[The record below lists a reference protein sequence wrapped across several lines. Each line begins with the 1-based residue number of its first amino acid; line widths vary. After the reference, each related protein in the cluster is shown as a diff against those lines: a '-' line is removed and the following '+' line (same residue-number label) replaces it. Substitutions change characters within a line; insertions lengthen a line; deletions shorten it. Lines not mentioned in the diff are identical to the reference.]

1 MDALPRPHAN
11 PVRPDE
17 DPELVASRNFNSF
30 STAIGSAF
38 TVLETTVA
46 LIFRTLAGKA
56 NSINPVLRGV
66 VTILGTPAYNPTT
79 ATGNITLTAANPVVF
94 GNATGGSFTV
104 TLPSAATN
112 PGLVYTLYKVDTS
125 TNTIT
130 VVGGSLTVVLGGN
143 SGNSVLTVTSDG
155 TIWRITQLYEEGTYT
170 ATLTGCSPTPSATF
184 SYTKVGK
191 AITILTP
198 ALVGISNTTAC
209 TITGMPSHLFPSTFV
224 DCTVSGIMDN
234 SLIYPGDIRISSA
247 GVMVLAFFNTISTRT
262 GTFTNANTKGIGP
275 EAVISYRQ

>member
-1 MDALPRPHAN
+1 MLSNLRTAW
-11 PVRPDE
+11 E
-17 DPELVASRNFNSF
+17 NFRAIDKFKTVSVTAAGTTIL
-30 STAIGSAF
+30 TAISQSVFADATLGNIALTVPSAVGNTGLTLNVF
-38 TVLETTVA
+38 KVDLTTN
-46 LIFRTLAGKA
+46 T
-56 NSINPVLRGV
+56 
-66 VTILGTPAYNPTT
+66 VTING
-79 ATGNITLTAANPVVF
+79 I
-94 GNATGGSFTV
+94 
-104 TLPSAATN
+104 
-112 PGLVYTLYKVDTS
+112 
-125 TNTIT
+125 
-130 VVGGSLTVVLGGN
+130 VLGGN
-143 SGNSVLTVTSDG
+143 AGQSRLVLVSDG
-155 TIWRITQLYEEGTYT
+155 TNWRTQVLYEEGTYT
-170 ATLTGCSPTPSATF
+170 AALTGCSPTPSATF